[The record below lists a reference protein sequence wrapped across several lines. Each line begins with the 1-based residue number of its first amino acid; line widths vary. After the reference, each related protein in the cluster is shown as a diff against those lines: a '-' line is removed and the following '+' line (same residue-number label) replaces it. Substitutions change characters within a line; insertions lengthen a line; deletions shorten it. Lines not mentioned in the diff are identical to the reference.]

1 MATATMP
8 DYGTVPRTSVEIH
21 GVTFTRHALSEKW
34 PDMGRDQFAELV
46 TDLDT
51 HGQAQPVTMYQDA
64 VLDGW
69 HRIAALSILE
79 VDPLLIEYNG
89 NSAAEFVISLNARRR
104 HLTIGQRVMAVM
116 ECIEWRNT
124 GVNSGDTDSAGTM
137 TVAEAASL
145 AGVSSRSVQRAKV
158 VAQDSPEAAERVKTG
173 ESSLNEAHKQ
183 LRPPKAKAK
192 AETSDARE
200 PTDNMTTC
208 AAPGCKTLLRSDD
221 AVWFES
227 DSYCQPCA
235 DAMDAEADTAT
246 TPVVE
251 GEQATSKQNKNA
263 IDSIVSKIISTY
275 SAQDE
280 ITCLKCGDLVSDKN
294 PATDDGLA
302 CATCNVTSDEAME
315 PTDAHADSILDD
327 NEDSFDED
335 VNADCPKCE
344 SYQETIDSKDS
355 EIKRLRGDL
364 LMARSRIDELETA
377 LASR

>member
-79 VDPLLIEYNG
+79 VDPLLTEYNG

-124 GVNSGDTDSAGTM
+124 GVNSGDTDSADTM

-158 VAQDSPEAAERVKTG
+158 IAKDDPEAAERVKTG
-173 ESSLNEAHKQ
+173 ESSLNEEHKQ

-192 AETSDARE
+192 TETSDDRE
-200 PTDNMTTC
+200 PTENMTTC

-227 DSYCQPCA
+227 DSYCPPCA
-235 DAMDAEADTAT
+235 EAMDAEAESAT

-280 ITCLKCGDLVSDKN
+280 ILCLKCGDLVDTRN

-302 CATCNVTSDEAME
+302 CATCNVTPDEAME
-315 PTDAHADSILDD
+315 PTDAHADSIPDD
-327 NEDSFDED
+327 DENPFDED
-335 VNADCPKCE
+335 ANSDCPKCE

-364 LMARSRIDELETA
+364 LMARSRIDELEA
-377 LASR
+377 SLASR

>member
-1 MATATMP
+1 MTTATMP

-21 GVTFTRHALSEKW
+21 GVTFTRHPLSEKW

-69 HRIAALSILE
+69 HRIAALSILK
-79 VDPLLIEYNG
+79 VDPLLTEYNG

-124 GVNSGDTDSAGTM
+124 GVNSGDANSTDTM

-158 VAQDSPEAAERVKTG
+158 IAKDDPEAAERVKTG
-173 ESSLNEAHKQ
+173 ESSLNEEHKQ

-192 AETSDARE
+192 TKAETSDDRE
-200 PTDNMTTC
+200 PTENMTTC
-208 AAPGCKTLLRSDD
+208 AARGCKALLRADD

-227 DSYCQPCA
+227 DSYCPPCA
-235 DAMDAEADTAT
+235 RAMDAEAESAT
-246 TPVVE
+246 TPVVA

-263 IDSIVSKIISTY
+263 IDNIVSSIVANH
-275 SAQDE
+275 SAQDA
-280 ITCLKCGDLVSDKN
+280 ITCLKCGDLVDTRN

-302 CATCNVTSDEAME
+302 CATCNVTPDEAME
-315 PTDAHADSILDD
+315 SKVTPYLSPD

-335 VNADCPKCE
+335 ANADCPKCE
-344 SYQETIDSKDS
+344 SYRDNIDIQGT
-355 EIKRLRGDL
+355 EIKRLRADL
-364 LMARSRIDELETA
+364 LVARSRIEELETA